1 MRSPLLGRLVTS
13 PIAFLFGA
21 IAELVIYA
29 VGSLRSAC
37 RRVI

>member
-13 PIAFLFGA
+13 PIAFLLGA
-21 IAELVIYA
+21 VAELVIYA
-29 VGSLRSAC
+29 VGSLRSVL

>member
-13 PIAFLFGA
+13 PIAFLLGA
-21 IAELVIYA
+21 VAELVIYA
-29 VGSLRSAC
+29 LGSLRSSR

>member
-13 PIAFLFGA
+13 PIAFLLGG

-29 VGSLRSAC
+29 LGLLRPAR